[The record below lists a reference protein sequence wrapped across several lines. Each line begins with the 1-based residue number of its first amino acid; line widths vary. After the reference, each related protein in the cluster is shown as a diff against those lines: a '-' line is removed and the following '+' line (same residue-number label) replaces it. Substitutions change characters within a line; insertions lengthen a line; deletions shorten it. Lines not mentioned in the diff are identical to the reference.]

1 MLKQT
6 SDALGAPMYN
16 RAATATMSPDRI
28 LVIEDEPMVA
38 EVVERYLRRDGYE
51 VTLAHDGRAALDCFF
66 RERPDL
72 IVLDLMLPGIDGMDV
87 CREIRKSSGVP
98 IIMLTARGEEVDK
111 LVGLEIGADDYV
123 TKPFSP
129 REIAARVKAILRRTA
144 LHTQIEGEALRFDDL
159 RINAKTRAVEDR
171 RGPITLTAREFD
183 LLHFLASNPGQ
194 VFTRDQLL
202 DQVWDFEFGGDDSTV
217 TVHIRRLRAKVE
229 ADPSRPR
236 HLKTV
241 WGVGY
246 KFEP

>member
-1 MLKQT
+1 
-6 SDALGAPMYN
+6 MYN
-16 RAATATMSPDRI
+16 TATTTMSPDRI
-28 LVIEDEPMVA
+28 LVVEDEPMVA

-51 VTLAHDGRAALDCFF
+51 VTLARDGLAALESFD
-66 RERPDL
+66 ELQPDL
-72 IVLDLMLPGIDGMDV
+72 IVLDLMLPGLDGMEI
-87 CREIRKSSGVP
+87 CRRIRGRSSVP
-98 IIMLTARGEEVDK
+98 ILMLTARGEEVDK
-111 LVGLEIGADDYV
+111 LLGLEIGADDYV

-129 REIAARVKAILRRTA
+129 RELAARVKVILRRAGRPQADSDT
-144 LHTQIEGEALRFDDL
+144 LRFADL
-159 RINAKTRAVEDR
+159 RINAKTRAVEGVG
-171 RGPITLTAREFD
+171 GPITLTAREFD
-183 LLHFLASNPGQ
+183 LLHFLASHPDQ

-202 DQVWDFEFGGDDSTV
+202 DHVWDFEFPGDDSTV

>member
-1 MLKQT
+1 
-6 SDALGAPMYN
+6 
-16 RAATATMSPDRI
+16 MSPDRI

-51 VTLAHDGRAALDCFF
+51 VTLAHDGRAALDCFI

-87 CREIRKSSGVP
+87 CREVRKTSGIP

-129 REIAARVKAILRRTA
+129 RELAARVKAILRRA
-144 LHTQIEGEALRFDDL
+144 GVHAKIEEEALRFDDL

-183 LLHFLASNPGQ
+183 LLHFLASHPGQ

-202 DQVWDFEFGGDDSTV
+202 DHVWDFEFPGDESTV

-236 HLKTV
+236 HIKTV

>member
-1 MLKQT
+1 
-6 SDALGAPMYN
+6 
-16 RAATATMSPDRI
+16 MSPDRI

-51 VTLAHDGRAALDCFF
+51 VTLAHDGHAALDCFH
-66 RERPDL
+66 REQPDL
-72 IVLDLMLPGIDGMDV
+72 IVLDLMLPGVDGMDV
-87 CREIRKSSGVP
+87 CREIRKTSVIP

-129 REIAARVKAILRRTA
+129 RELAARVKAILRRTG
-144 LHTQIEGEALRFDDL
+144 LHARMDVEALRFDDL

-202 DQVWDFEFGGDDSTV
+202 DRVWDFEFPGDESTV